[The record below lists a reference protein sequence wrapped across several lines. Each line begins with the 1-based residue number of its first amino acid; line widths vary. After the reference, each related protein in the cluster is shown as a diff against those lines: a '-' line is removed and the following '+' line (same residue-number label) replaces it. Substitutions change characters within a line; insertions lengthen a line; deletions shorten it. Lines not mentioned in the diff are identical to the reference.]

1 MSENELLDRCLAA
14 LKKCQSEEEVKEA
27 LENYELTDEE
37 LDMICGGCGGVDSV
51 KIVGNITTSSISGGF
66 GLDSISIV

>member
-37 LDMICGGCGGVDSV
+37 LDMICGGIVSINSSPYADDHVSV
-51 KIVGNITTSSISGGF
+51 RGSTDTLII
-66 GLDSISIV
+66 D